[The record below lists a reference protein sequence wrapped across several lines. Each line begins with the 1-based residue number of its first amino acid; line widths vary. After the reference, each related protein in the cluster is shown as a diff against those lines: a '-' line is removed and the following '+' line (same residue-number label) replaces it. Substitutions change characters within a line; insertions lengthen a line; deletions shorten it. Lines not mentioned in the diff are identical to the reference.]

1 MSLSFPIVLKDK
13 KSCFSMSLLGKML
26 LCALA
31 PPPHPHP
38 TPCPIPGYWER
49 KQHHLTGSKETVMEV
64 PPLCHPESPPGKEDG
79 ITKQEAVGGSK
90 GGRGLRG
97 LDKRKALAKATLRA
111 LCTGKDSRGKSQEL
125 QITSERKNHCCCRA
139 FLWKWGRWPKER
151 NVAE

>member
-1 MSLSFPIVLKDK
+1 MKHLKEFPVSLSFPIVLKDK

-31 PPPHPHP
+31 LPPHPHP

-79 ITKQEAVGGSK
+79 ITKQEAVGGSR
-90 GGRGLRG
+90 GGAGTEG
-97 LDKRKALAKATLRA
+97 
-111 LCTGKDSRGKSQEL
+111 
-125 QITSERKNHCCCRA
+125 
-139 FLWKWGRWPKER
+139 P
-151 NVAE
+151 